1 MRRCPRFLAAQSIA
15 SSGCLSS
22 SPGGFGPRCRADH
35 SRVKRPIVN
44 AEEPRM
50 DTKTDGDPR
59 TPSGIHMRLR
69 FRPPGVTM
77 SRDDGPLGAR
87 ASRPHKAW
95 HSLNH
100 LPHLDHPGTAPWLT
114 FGLAYTVPPDRMA
127 VCSIAGKLSGG
138 QRGSMRAG
146 RPRSQGLPFR
156 VFSSPLA
163 SLRGFISCRLNRSLT
178 PLVGIFSPL
187 PIFGEAVLS
196 HLQPLSGPS
205 SSFVALR
212 G

>member
-1 MRRCPRFLAAQSIA
+1 MQRNHEWTRI
-15 SSGCLSS
+15 G
-22 SPGGFGPRCRADH
+22 
-35 SRVKRPIVN
+35 
-44 AEEPRM
+44 
-50 DTKTDGDPR
+50 TKTDGALR

-77 SRDDGPLGAR
+77 SRDDSPPGAR

-100 LPHLDHPGTAPWLT
+100 LPHLDHPGTAPWLS

-156 VFSSPLA
+156 AFSNPLA
-163 SLRGFISCRLNRSLT
+163 SLRRFISCRLNRSLT
-178 PLVGIFSPL
+178 RSVGIFTPR

-196 HLQPLSGPS
+196 LLQPLRGPL

-212 G
+212 GFLLVGLCGQPLS